1 MREFER
7 AIERFVRGKTCFV
20 GMGNYL
26 RRDDAAGL
34 HLAEGLK
41 EVADGRIM
49 VMIVEDV
56 VESYTFDIARCDAE
70 DVVFIDAVRTGEAAG
85 TVIFGRLNEFGEVMN
100 DYSTH
105 KCSLLLTCRVLE
117 AHGKRAWL
125 LGIEAGDTD
134 YGEGISERV
143 RSSIEHLRDIIRS
156 YVYVYR
162 DNKELVYEH

>member
-1 MREFER
+1 MRKFEQ
-7 AIERFVRGKTCFV
+7 AIERLVRGRTCFV

-26 RRDDAAGL
+26 RRDDAAGIL
-34 HLAEGLK
+34 LAEGLK

-49 VMIVEDV
+49 VMNVEDV
-56 VESYTFDIARCDAE
+56 VESYAFDIARCDAD
-70 DVVFIDAVRTGEAAG
+70 DVVFIDAVKTGEAPG
-85 TVIFGRLNEFGEVMN
+85 TILFGRLDEFSEAVN

-105 KCSLLLTCRVLE
+105 KCSLLLTGRVLE
-117 AHGKRAWL
+117 AHGKTAWL
-125 LGIEAGDTD
+125 LGIESGDTD

-143 RSSIEHLRDIIRS
+143 QSSIEHLRDMIRS